1 MEISHPEV
9 MSLSCPM
16 KKKNNTNIV
25 DQTTCFTKEELKIIG
40 NLCETMKHW
49 RRHNPDIR
57 FPDTLYEQFE
67 NIQDK
72 CTRAIQVYN
81 KGHLN
86 DYS

>member
-1 MEISHPEV
+1 MY
-9 MSLSCPM
+9 
-16 KKKNNTNIV
+16 KDNTNSV
-25 DQTTCFTKEELKIIG
+25 DQTTRFTKEELKIIG

-49 RRHNPDIR
+49 RRHNPEIR
-57 FPDTLYEQFE
+57 LPDTLYEEFE

-72 CTRAIQVYN
+72 CTRAIQLRD